1 MIHWLEELNTVL
13 FDWLLKEMW
22 PRGICRIIQE
32 VRHPFGSLSGGQTT
46 WWMWNKISTTI
57 MSRRPIY
64 QSSFCDAVFSGNSIG
79 QKSISWC
86 GTPVNRSSAHDL
98 TEQEIMTGRLLQ
110 RQQYSKRSSD
120 EVLIRNEATPLSPL
134 LQWLGAKLTWLDMM
148 LWWNKNGRFSQKD
161 NKVCKNSHGGS
172 FITPKKIN
180 RELLSEVRVALPE
193 TSLPSTRV
201 SLRKRVS
208 VKRDSDLA

>member
-1 MIHWLEELNTVL
+1 MLHIILDKLTDHGRLDNLHSLWVKLKNLIMIHWLEELNTVL

-64 QSSFCDAVFSGNSIG
+64 QSSFCDAMFSGNSIG
-79 QKSISWC
+79 QKSIS
-86 GTPVNRSSAHDL
+86 
-98 TEQEIMTGRLLQ
+98 EIMTGRLLQ
-110 RQQYSKRSSD
+110 RQQYGKRSSD

-161 NKVCKNSHGGS
+161 NW
-172 FITPKKIN
+172 
-180 RELLSEVRVALPE
+180 
-193 TSLPSTRV
+193 
-201 SLRKRVS
+201 S
-208 VKRDSDLA
+208 V